1 MCLTHPIH
9 DLPLELKL
17 VIIDCVSLHFPSLKA
32 LFQSRLWHRDCGVY
46 IQKQVFRNITL
57 AVNQTRD
64 RKQAIPTALLFKRAI
79 PNIPTEAVLASL
91 EKTQRLRTYV
101 RTMSVQEDIWS
112 DGDTRNV
119 SRLAAIITDMSRLER
134 VSLNHCI
141 RPSHSVIN
149 ALTSSPSLRV
159 VVFKACSFSLQDIV
173 NLLYSVPCL
182 AVLHFEDMVS
192 VNGLAEVHDE
202 SEEIVICPLIDFGD
216 ANTRLQNG
224 VSLENRHQGVSLEEL
239 RFTRLEVKGIGECS
253 ALHLWDFLATSG
265 VLREVGT
272 LDVTAFDLYPV
283 TPDRLQTM
291 VNLTRRLFAIHGT
304 DFCGDDRQGL
314 KDKEPIHPVL
324 QLNNISSYQ
333 FNISIDIHRP
343 HYDTAAYVLDEK
355 LLLWNIQAL
364 TTSHQL
370 ETLVIEFSLDS
381 LYRPPNSNDGQTWV
395 EVDKAV
401 STTARELRVL
411 LLVFLASDRL
421 EDMQKWMTA
430 WILQRLPRT
439 TTKFGLSEELGWHW
453 NKGRR
458 GCLKFLLR

>member
-57 AVNQTRD
+57 AINQTRD

-119 SRLAAIITDMSRLER
+119 SRLAAIITDMSRLEW

-202 SEEIVICPLIDFGD
+202 SVICPLIDFGD

-224 VSLENRHQGVSLEEL
+224 VSLENREQGANV
-239 RFTRLEVKGIGECS
+239 S

-304 DFCGDDRQGL
+304 DFRGDDRQGL

-364 TTSHQL
+364 NTSHQL

-381 LYRPPNSNDGQTWV
+381 LYRPTNSNEARLGRGRQSGV
-395 EVDKAV
+395 NHGAR
-401 STTARELRVL
+401 TAVL

-421 EDMQKWMTA
+421 EDVQKWMTA

-453 NKGRR
+453 NKGS
-458 GCLKFLLR
+458 GMLE